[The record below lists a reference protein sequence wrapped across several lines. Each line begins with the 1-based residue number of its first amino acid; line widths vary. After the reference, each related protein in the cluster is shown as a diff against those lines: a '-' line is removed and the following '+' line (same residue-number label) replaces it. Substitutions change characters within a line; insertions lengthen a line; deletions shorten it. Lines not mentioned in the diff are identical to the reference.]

1 MPKHFNPRRRTAN
14 QGVMFV
20 QRTVDDMECVWR
32 PTPNDDVG
40 LDGEIEL
47 GKDGTATGH
56 LIKVQVKSGKSYI
69 ANPKGQSFDFLAE
82 DDDLEYWKNA
92 NLPVIL
98 VVFDPEAQEGY
109 WKSIQRYVTD
119 HPEVNAKPH
128 RVVFSR
134 RRDRFVT
141 ASFLQLCGLVI
152 PDEAQ
157 LTSFLKDRITEP
169 LYSNLLPV
177 VEYPPTLYHFQL
189 SELRMSEM
197 TGQLED
203 MPEDCVPHGNGY
215 IGFRDP
221 RSPGSRFAG
230 AVISSTVEAEHSRYY
245 LRNPHT
251 RNKVVGLWNA
261 ALARQL
267 LRLGLQQ
274 RDKQRFYFP
283 PGPKGSSSEIQW
295 ASPHRTPTRTVAY
308 PYKGKVSQQT
318 VFWVHHSLRAA
329 FREVGGEWFLKLEP
343 GYVFTRDGHIFIKS
357 SDAGALST
365 SRMSQE
371 RNYQVINHLYFWVWF
386 LRSSQHAQ
394 TDIRIPCGSQHL
406 VVASDLAAGI
416 ANFGLARDSK
426 TLTTILNYLDNVNWS
441 DLEETARDESDSTEE
456 E

>member
-1 MPKHFNPRRRTAN
+1 
-14 QGVMFV
+14 MFV
-20 QRTVDDMECVWR
+20 QRTVDDMDCVWR

-40 LDGEIEL
+40 IDGEIEL
-47 GKDGTATGH
+47 GKGGTATGH

-69 ANPKGQSFDFLAE
+69 ANPKGQHFDFLA
-82 DDDLEYWKNA
+82 DHDDLEYWKNA

-109 WKSIQRYVTD
+109 WKPIQKYLAD
-119 HPEVNAKPH
+119 HPELSAKPH
-128 RVVFSR
+128 RIVFSR

-141 ASFLQLCGLVI
+141 ASFLQLCSLVI
-152 PDEAQ
+152 ADEAQ

-177 VEYPPTLYHFQL
+177 IEYPPTLYHYQL
-189 SELRMSEM
+189 SEARMSEITCEM
-197 TGQLED
+197 ED
-203 MPEDCVPHGNGY
+203 LPQDSVAHGNGH

-221 RSPGSRFAG
+221 RSPGSAFAG
-230 AVISSTVEAEHSRYY
+230 AVISSTVETEDSKDY

-251 RNKVVGLWNA
+251 RNKIVGLWNA

-283 PGPKGSSSEIQW
+283 PGPKGASREIQW

-308 PYKGKVSQQT
+308 PYTGKISQQT

-343 GYVFTRDGHIFIKS
+343 GYVFTRDGHTFIKS

-386 LRSSQHAQ
+386 LQHAER
-394 TDIRIPCGSQHL
+394 DIRIPCGSQHL
-406 VVASDLAAGI
+406 AIASDLAAGI
-416 ANFGLARDSK
+416 ANFGLATDSK
-426 TLTTILNYLDNVNWS
+426 TLTAILNSDYDVNWS
-441 DLEETARDESDSTEE
+441 ELEETARVAQNDSEE